1 MAALVAAVAT
11 FDLRLLGWVLR
22 TVKLSELATRLLP
35 WAWAAF
41 LLQVV
46 TGVLLFSSEAVK
58 LQDNPAF
65 RLKLL
70 LIVLAGMQALVFQL
84 TAYRNLALW
93 DERGYLPRG
102 AKLAGAISLVL
113 WLAIVAAGRF
123 IGFV

>member
-1 MAALVAAVAT
+1 MAVLVAAVAT
-11 FDLRLLGWVLR
+11 FDLRLLGLVLR
-22 TVKLSELATRLLP
+22 KVKLSELATELLR

-41 LLQVV
+41 LLQAV

-65 RLKLL
+65 RLKLV
-70 LIVLAGMQALVFQL
+70 LIVVAGMQAPIFQL
-84 TAYRNLALW
+84 AAHRNLARW
-93 DERGYLPRG
+93 DERGYLPFG